1 MIGDGVGNSNGDLTP
16 DTISLGEIACV
27 KETHRLP
34 NVSQSYKNLSIQRA
48 TYLSYSESAS
58 PNDNLSNKQ
67 QQQQNREHTEP
78 LPSESPPTAST
89 KPNSRNRV
97 NHKVKVQGL
106 EGTTTVPNPTN
117 KRHMKKAPIRV
128 KE

>member
-1 MIGDGVGNSNGDLTP
+1 MIGDGIGNSNGDLTP
-16 DTISLGEIACV
+16 DTISPGEIGGLREV
-27 KETHRLP
+27 HRLP
-34 NVSQSYKNLSIQRA
+34 NMSQLYKKPSIQRA

-67 QQQQNREHTEP
+67 QQQQNKEHTEL

-89 KPNSRNRV
+89 KPNLKNRV
-97 NHKVKVQGL
+97 NHKVKSPRLGRYP
-106 EGTTTVPNPTN
+106 TVPNPAN
-117 KRHMKKAPIRV
+117 RRHFKKAPIRV